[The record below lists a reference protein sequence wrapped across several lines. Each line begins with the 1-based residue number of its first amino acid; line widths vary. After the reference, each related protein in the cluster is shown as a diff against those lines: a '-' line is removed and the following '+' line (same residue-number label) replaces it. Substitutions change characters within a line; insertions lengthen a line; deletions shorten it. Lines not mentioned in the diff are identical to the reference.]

1 MIEMFKLQSSMREE
15 VLREAG
21 SETLNEMQ
29 IQQKMVAKMQAHMM
43 KSGPPMHMQQPSQDQ
58 QRAIQLQ
65 MLGHMKKEF
74 AS

>member
-1 MIEMFKLQSSMREE
+1 
-15 VLREAG
+15 
-21 SETLNEMQ
+21 MQ
-29 IQQKMVAKMQAHMM
+29 IQQKMAAKMQAHMM

-74 AS
+74 SSEPDL